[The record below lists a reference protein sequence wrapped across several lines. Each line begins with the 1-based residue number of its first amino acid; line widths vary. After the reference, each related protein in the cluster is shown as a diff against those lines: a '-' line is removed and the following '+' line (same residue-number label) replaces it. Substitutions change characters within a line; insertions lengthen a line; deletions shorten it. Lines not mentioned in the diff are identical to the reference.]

1 MLQIVTNCD
10 RLDIVGIIVTQF
22 EWREVMENKIKKNLT
37 SKATDETSALELM
50 EFTIAGNSYGINV
63 AKVTEIMR
71 YSPVTPMTQSHPC
84 VDGVFK
90 PRGNLVTV
98 INLPRYMQ
106 LQESETPDHDMLMIT
121 NFDNVSAAFLVHT
134 VEGMHR
140 IKWSNVERPSEIVY
154 GNNDSVVTGTT
165 KIDGKII
172 TIIDFEKVLYDINP
186 ETGLQ
191 IAEVQRMGIRENT
204 EKPVVVVED
213 SVFLRKMLL
222 QALEVAGYTNIT
234 PFDNGQE
241 AWDYLAK
248 CRVEC
253 KDNIIPVEKK
263 VSIVITDIEM
273 PRMDGHHLTKL
284 IKNDEILSKIP
295 VVVFSSLIDDTQKQ
309 QGEQIGVNAHLTKP
323 QIGKLVEVIDSC
335 IL

>member
-1 MLQIVTNCD
+1 MQ
-10 RLDIVGIIVTQF
+10 
-22 EWREVMENKIKKNLT
+22 NKPRGNIT
-37 SKATDETSALELM
+37 SKITDETSALELM
-50 EFTIAGNSYGINV
+50 EFTMAGDSFGINV

-90 PRGNLVTV
+90 PRGKLVTV
-98 INLPRYMQ
+98 INLPRYMA
-106 LQESETPDHDMLMIT
+106 LEERETPDQDMLMIT
-121 NFDNVSAAFLVHT
+121 NFDNVSSAFLVHT

-140 IKWSNVERPSEIVY
+140 IKWSDVERPSSIIY
-154 GNNDSVVTGTT
+154 GANDSVITGTT
-165 KIDGKII
+165 KIDGRII

-191 IAEVQRMGIRENT
+191 IAEVQRMGVRENT

-213 SVFLRKMLL
+213 SVFLRRMLL

-234 PFDNGQE
+234 SFDNGQD

-248 CRVEC
+248 CRTEC
-253 KDNIIPVEKK
+253 MESILPIEKR

-284 IKNDEILSKIP
+284 VKGDDVLSKVP
-295 VVVFSSLIDDTQKQ
+295 VIVFSSLIDETQKNM
-309 QGEQIGVNAHLTKP
+309 GEQIGVNAHLTKP
-323 QIGKLVEVIDSC
+323 QIGKLVEVIDSW